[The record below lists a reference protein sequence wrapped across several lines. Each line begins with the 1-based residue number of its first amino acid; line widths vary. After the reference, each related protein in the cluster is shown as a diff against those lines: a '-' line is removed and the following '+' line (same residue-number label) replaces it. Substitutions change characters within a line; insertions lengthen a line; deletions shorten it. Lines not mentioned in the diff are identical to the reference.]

1 LTWISNYAQEV
12 ALLHKYYGDRRIVET
27 HYGSLKLYVEYAR
40 NVTSCPQCTP
50 QCRDKPQ
57 ASTPP
62 HLPWYG
68 WAGDWMEWRDLN
80 ENIGSSGAIS
90 AAMHFILDLE
100 TLRDFANILGKAADA
115 AKYTRLS
122 AQYRAQFQQVF
133 LGRFHRVNRTV
144 DPAGSRSYCVPC
156 FLQTDQHT
164 PCTCHT
170 QAQQIIPLFSSSAP
184 VGRMLPLVNGTG
196 AEAEVFGT
204 LLQAIKCP
212 VSPSYDDPGCSLSTD
227 PQLKG
232 GVFDQG
238 LNFSAANAT
247 QWNLCWQQGPDCSR
261 GPRMNTGL
269 VTTSK
274 ILPVLTQHGNAELA
288 LELVLSTVLPSW
300 GYIIEQGGS
309 TYWEVRRLCSACRV
323 FGLAHHA

>member
-1 LTWISNYAQEV
+1 MIARAYLPPIRRMYSSWYFFEWASRLT
-12 ALLHKYYGDRRIVET
+12 
-27 HYGSLKLYVEYAR
+27 LK
-40 NVTSCPQCTP
+40 
-50 QCRDKPQ
+50 
-57 ASTPP
+57 
-62 HLPWYG
+62 
-68 WAGDWMEWRDLN
+68 
-80 ENIGSSGAIS
+80 
-90 AAMHFILDLE
+90 
-100 TLRDFANILGKAADA
+100 
-115 AKYTRLS
+115 
-122 AQYRAQFQQVF
+122 
-133 LGRFHRVNRTV
+133 
-144 DPAGSRSYCVPC
+144 
-156 FLQTDQHT
+156 
-164 PCTCHT
+164 
-170 QAQQIIPLFSSSAP
+170 SSSCLKSFSRP
-184 VGRMLPLVNGTG
+184 
-196 AEAEVFGT
+196 AEVFGT